1 MNNPASAPTT
11 TTATTTPITI
21 PFTLVVD
28 FCADCV
34 DAAEGKADAA
44 DAKAD
49 APRFGATVAVA
60 TVVDSA
66 DVLGFLDTL
75 DEEVAAAVLVVLA
88 SEPVEEVIVR
98 DKVLEISLPF
108 GDRRT
113 PVPLLQQSG
122 ELSQQ

>member
-1 MNNPASAPTT
+1 MNNPASTAKT
-11 TTATTTPITI
+11 TTATTTPMTI
-21 PFTLVVD
+21 PLTLVVD
-28 FCADCV
+28 FLA
-34 DAAEGKADAA
+34 GTADAA
-44 DAKAD
+44 GGAGGKVDALRSKV
-49 APRFGATVAVA
+49 PLGVG

-66 DVLGFLDTL
+66 DFL
-75 DEEVAAAVLVVLA
+75 EELTAAVLVVPA

-108 GDRRT
+108 GDNRT

>member
-1 MNNPASAPTT
+1 MLTT

-21 PFTLVVD
+21 PLTLLVD
-28 FCADCV
+28 FLAVSAGTAD
-34 DAAEGKADAA
+34 G
-44 DAKAD
+44 KAD
-49 APRFGATVAVA
+49 APRLTASVGVGTVA
-60 TVVDSA
+60 DSA
-66 DVLGFLDTL
+66 DFFDFLGSLDG
-75 DEEVAAAVLVVLA
+75 EVTMVVLVGL
-88 SEPVEEVIVR
+88 VEELVEEMIVR

>member
-1 MNNPASAPTT
+1 MNNPATTPTT

-28 FCADCV
+28 FFPESADS
-34 DAAEGKADAA
+34 ADG
-44 DAKAD
+44 KAD
-49 APRFGATVAVA
+49 APRFRATVAVGM
-60 TVVDSA
+60 VVDSA

-75 DEEVAAAVLVVLA
+75 DEEVAAAVLVVPVL
-88 SEPVEEVIVR
+88 ELVEEVIVR
-98 DKVLEISLPF
+98 EKVLEINLPF